1 MEPGTVTLYA
11 PLERRRP
18 GPGPPRSWRPM
29 STSRRVARTSWA
41 RKTVVPNQAATAVAA
56 RLPSS
61 LSSTG
66 SPRLSPTNRDNAC
79 STGSPAAASRRPL
92 RSWVP
97 TRVVRRA
104 DMTDLLNSE
113 KAASKARD
121 LLASRVTFIEKLA
134 DAAQG
139 ERRRP

>member
-18 GPGPPRSWRPM
+18 GPGPPQIVATM

-66 SPRLSPTNRDNAC
+66 SPRLSPTKSLRDNAC
-79 STGSPAAASRRPL
+79 STGSPAA
-92 RSWVP
+92 RSG
-97 TRVVRRA
+97 RGFRRA
-104 DMTDLLNSE
+104 WLGLVADQDPP
-113 KAASKARD
+113 AAAGAPGD
-121 LLASRVTFIEKLA
+121 VL
-134 DAAQG
+134 Q
-139 ERRRP
+139 RPRLPGRQPDTH